1 MGMNRETCL
10 YFSFIREEQLL
21 HTQEVPG
28 LHLALTFHG
37 YFRSV
42 VVYHK
47 NVEIVSFLRVF
58 TEIGTEE
65 PVSYICIY
73 RLFPKQFCYKMAL
86 LSKIFTDLML

>member
-1 MGMNRETCL
+1 MNRETCL

-21 HTQEVPG
+21 HTEEVPG

-37 YFRSV
+37 YFRSIV
-42 VVYHK
+42 DYHK
-47 NVEIVSFLRVF
+47 NVEIVSFLRVC

-73 RLFPKQFCYKMAL
+73 RLFPCKQFCYKMA
-86 LSKIFTDLML
+86 K

>member
-10 YFSFIREEQLL
+10 YFSFIRKEQLW

-42 VVYHK
+42 VDYQK
-47 NVEIVSFLRVF
+47 NVEVVSFLKVF

-65 PVSYICIY
+65 PVSYISIY
-73 RLFPKQFCYKMAL
+73 RLFPKQFCYKMVL
-86 LSKIFTDLML
+86 LSTIFTELIL